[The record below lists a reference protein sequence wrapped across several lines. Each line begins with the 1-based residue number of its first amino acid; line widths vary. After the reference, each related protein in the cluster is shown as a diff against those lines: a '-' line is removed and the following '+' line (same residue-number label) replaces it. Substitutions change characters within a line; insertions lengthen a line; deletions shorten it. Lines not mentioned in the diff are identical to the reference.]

1 MQRAMWVRLTATRV
15 ATVLGAVV
23 LLGSWSARAQAQTKV
38 TGRVVDA
45 TDNAPIASAQV
56 IVTGTNVG
64 TVANDSGH
72 FTLTLPADAKSLT
85 VRRIGFL
92 AKTLP
97 VSAGQTTYS
106 VTMDRDVLRLEAE
119 VVTGVATTVSAKS
132 SANDV
137 AVVNTQEVNQV
148 PAPTVENAIQGQ
160 VPGAEISQNNG
171 GAPGGGMQVQIRGI
185 TSIYGNGSPLY
196 VLDGVVV
203 DNDVQEPGNNAITYA
218 TAQGV
223 GQSNQD
229 LGVNRIADLNP
240 DDIESIEVLKGA
252 SASAIYGSQ
261 ASAGVIIITTK
272 KGKAGKPQWS
282 LSQKV
287 GHFADDRTLDIR
299 TFPTLTS
306 AEAWYNNDV
315 NPGGAA
321 VTAPNDAFI
330 SGLYA
335 GPQNY
340 QGTVFGSGQASY
352 ETDLS
357 VSGTQGPTQYFV
369 SALSKYDNGSLLNT
383 GYNKQSVRTNIT
395 QTFASSL
402 TASANLFYAHSVD
415 RRGISGNDNNGSSPY
430 DVFSYTPAFI
440 NLNHQNAD
448 GSWALNPFGFGANP
462 YADAYDI
469 GTPETTQR
477 FIGGGNVTWTPY
489 STEHQSFQVSFIGG
503 VDEAHVLDQLYAPP
517 SLQLEQNQPLPGVST
532 TQTTDNQYITYSINL
547 VHHYTGLS
555 WLDATTSAGYFRER
569 RDLVNPE
576 TVSQNLLTGI
586 NNPASGT
593 VQTNFYNQTAERDQ
607 SFYAQ
612 EQVLTLSQR
621 LSLTAGV
628 TAERT
633 TNDGL
638 IDKLYAYPKYSV
650 SYRIPQFA
658 SFIDEVKL
666 RGALGS
672 SGTEPNYGVRFSPLN
687 NTIGGGLP
695 GVTTDTIV
703 GDPTIKPESEVEIE
717 TGFDATFLKSRAALS
732 FTVYQKRISN
742 LLLEADV
749 SASRGYDVQWLNGG
763 EFTNQGAEIQLT
775 ATPVQLRNGFTWI
788 STASFTR
795 NYSVMNALP
804 SQVAPFNGI
813 YPGRSVSE
821 DVNDNFTTSNGYPV
835 QYGDQ
840 QPSFIVS
847 GTEQLNY
854 GPFQISTTLDWYR
867 GGTVGNFTSS
877 YFEYGSLWGDSAAA
891 AHYEAQSFAG
901 LEPADQA
908 ATFVKMRDA
917 SVSYTLPARWVS
929 TIGFGRLASARLSL
943 LGRNLLY
950 WYGKGFDGL
959 DPEVGS
965 YGSGNLNRGIDITP
979 YPPSRSF
986 FLSLDL
992 GL

>member
-1 MQRAMWVRLTATRV
+1 MQRAMWVRWTATRV
-15 ATVLGAVV
+15 ATALGAAV
-23 LLGSWSARAQAQTKV
+23 LLGTWSVEAQSQTKV
-38 TGRVVDA
+38 TGHVVDA
-45 TDNAPIASAQV
+45 TDNSPVPDAQV
-56 IVTGTNVG
+56 VVTNTNVG
-64 TVANDSGH
+64 TIANDSGR

-92 AKTLP
+92 AKTVP

-106 VTMDRDVLRLEAE
+106 VTMDHDVLHLETQ
-119 VVTGVATTVSAKS
+119 VVTGVATTVSTKS

-137 AVVNTQEVNQV
+137 AVVEAQAVNEV

-160 VPGAEISQNNG
+160 VPGAEIQQNNG
-171 GAPGGGMQVQIRGI
+171 GAPGGGMQVQIRGV

-203 DNDVQEPGNNAITYA
+203 DNDIQEPGNNAITFA

-223 GQSNQD
+223 AQSNQD

-272 KGKAGKPQWS
+272 KGKAGKPQWE

-287 GHFADDRTLDIR
+287 GQFQDDRTLDIR
-299 TFPTLTS
+299 TFPTLAS
-306 AEAWYNNDV
+306 AEAWYNNDI
-315 NPGGAA
+315 NPGGPA
-321 VTAPNDAFI
+321 VTAANNAFI
-330 SGLYA
+330 SGVYG

-340 QGTVFGSGQASY
+340 QTSLFGSSQASY

-369 SALSKYDNGSLLNT
+369 SALSKYDNGTLLNS
-383 GYNKQSVRTNIT
+383 GYNKQSIRSNIT
-395 QTFASSL
+395 QTFTNNL
-402 TASANLFYAHSVD
+402 TATANLFYAHSVD
-415 RRGISGNDNNGSSPY
+415 RRGITGNDNNGSSPY
-430 DVFSYTPAFI
+430 DVFSYTPAFV
-440 NLNHQNAD
+440 NLNHQLAD
-448 GSWALNPFGFGANP
+448 GSWAFNPFGPANP
-462 YADAYDI
+462 FADAWDI

-477 FIGGGNVTWTPY
+477 FIGGGNITWTPY
-489 STEHQSFQVSFIGG
+489 TSEHQSFQVSFIGG

-517 SLQLEQNQPLPGVST
+517 SLQLEAGQALPGVAT
-532 TQTTDNQYITYSINL
+532 TQTTDDQYITYSINL
-547 VHHYTGLS
+547 IHHYTGLS

-569 RDLVNPE
+569 RDLINPN
-576 TVSQNLLTGI
+576 TVAQNLLNGI
-586 NNPASGT
+586 DNPSFGT
-593 VQTNFYNQTAERDQ
+593 VVTTFYNQTAERDQ

-612 EQVLTLSQR
+612 EQVLTLDQR

-633 TNDGL
+633 TNDGA
-638 IDKLYAYPKYSV
+638 IDELYAYPKYSI
-650 SYRIPQFA
+650 SYRVPQFA
-658 SFIDEVKL
+658 SFLDELKF

-672 SGTEPNYGVRFSPLN
+672 SGNEPNYGLRYSPLN
-687 NTIGGGLP
+687 NTIGGGQP

-703 GDPTIKPESEVEIE
+703 GDPGIKPESEVEME
-717 TGFDATFLKSRAALS
+717 TGFDATFLRSRAQLS

-742 LLLEADV
+742 LLLEASV
-749 SASRGYDVQWLNGG
+749 SASRGYDEQWLNGG

-775 ATPVQLRNGFTWI
+775 ATPVQLRNGFTWV
-788 STASFTR
+788 STTSFTR
-795 NYSVMNALP
+795 NYSVVNDLP
-804 SQVAPFNGI
+804 STVAPFNNV

-821 DVNDNFTTSNGYPV
+821 LANTNFTTSNGYPV

-840 QPSFIVS
+840 QPSFVVS
-847 GTEQLNY
+847 GTEQLNFKS
-854 GPFQISTTLDWYR
+854 FQISTTLDWYR
-867 GGTVGNFTSS
+867 GGTVENATSS
-877 YFEYGSLWGDSAAA
+877 YYEFGSLWGDSAAA
-891 AHYEAQSFAG
+891 AAYEAEAFAG
-901 LEPADQA
+901 LDAGAES
-908 ATFVKMRDA
+908 ATFVKMRSA
-917 SVSYTLPARWVS
+917 SVSYTLPERWVS
-929 TIGFGRLASARLSL
+929 TIGFGRLTSARLSL

-950 WYGKGFDGL
+950 WYGKGFIGL
-959 DPEVGS
+959 DPEVAS
-965 YGSGNLNRGIDITP
+965 YGSGNLTRGIDITP
-979 YPPSRSF
+979 YPPARSF